1 MTEHMEVVGSDD
13 LPLGK
18 VDTVKGDKIILTKN
32 DSSDGRHHTIA
43 CSMVDRIEDNKVFL
57 TRPADE
63 AKRAFD
69 TPDRDRAL
77 FERDDQ
83 GQDGPHMLNRSFSGT
98 Y

>member
-1 MTEHMEVVGSDD
+1 MEVVGSDD

-18 VDTVKGDKIILTKN
+18 VDAVKGDRIFLTKN
-32 DSSDGRHHTIA
+32 DSSDGRQHTIA
-43 CSMVDRIEDNKVFL
+43 CSMVDRIEDNKLFL

-63 AKRAFD
+63 AKREFG